1 MLVSRTHSSG
11 PLCLWQCLLCI
22 PIVNRNEDMDLNA
35 TVQDEAE
42 GLPRSLD
49 GAISSDI
56 WELGASRLGSQT
68 RELKR

>member
-1 MLVSRTHSSG
+1 
-11 PLCLWQCLLCI
+11 
-22 PIVNRNEDMDLNA
+22 MDLNA

-56 WELGASRLGSQT
+56 WELGASRLGIQT